1 MRDIVVLP
9 GGEEVSLDWKL
20 SDPERFQLLLKE
32 KHADNGKAGP
42 GEKAHC
48 LCLHQ
53 GRYLELQIRKLNESY
68 YFACMQNTTPYH
80 RPTCP
85 FYKPNPEKSGQAA
98 YVDGVIKEDTEHD
111 EVTVKLITSLNRN
124 SPTSSETSALSP
136 AGTRSG
142 GKTQRRMTTLGLLH
156 LIWERAG
163 LHYWRPQFAGHR
175 TDPKALRR
183 AYATSRNIK
192 VQRGITLDQVLC
204 PVVSGDQGI
213 QYFTQRTIKN
223 HSEKLRLYVIG
234 RLSSAQ
240 VHPYGKGYNIELS
253 GIRDG
258 YRMFMSISQAKWER
272 LEKSYS
278 RELAE
283 FSRNEEGLSV
293 FGLFL
298 VTIDPIK
305 KGKYSNFRTVQ
316 IEDAALMTTTEQLIP
331 VESRYEAKIVELLVQ
346 KDRTFIKPLRFDA
359 ARELVRPDFIL
370 TDMGKKEGYPM
381 EVFGLTDEKYLAR
394 KAEKERYY
402 ARVFGVDGWW
412 SWDASHNAPIP
423 PLPEVSLTQTA
434 DPIS

>member
-1 MRDIVVLP
+1 MKDIVVLP
-9 GGEEVSLDWKL
+9 GGEKLSLDWKL
-20 SDPERFQLLLKE
+20 SDPERFQRRLKA

-48 LCLHQ
+48 LCVHQ
-53 GRYLELQIRKLNESY
+53 GRYLELQIRELKKSY
-68 YFACMQNTTPYH
+68 YFACMPNTGPYH

-98 YVDGVIKEDTEHD
+98 YVEGVVREETEH
-111 EVTVKLITSLNRN
+111 EVSVKLITSLQRDINK
-124 SPTSSETSALSP
+124 SPVSSSPLP
-136 AGTRSG
+136 AGARPGSR
-142 GKTQRRMTTLGLLH
+142 TQRRMTTLGLLH

-192 VQRGITLDQVLC
+192 IQRGITLDQVLC
-204 PVVSGDQGI
+204 PVVSGDKGI
-213 QYFTQRTIKN
+213 QYFTERTIKN
-223 HSEKLRLYVIG
+223 HSEELRLYVIG

-240 VHPYGKGYNIELS
+240 VDPYGRGCKIELS

-258 YRMFMSISQAKWER
+258 YRMFMSISQTKWER

-305 KGKYSNFRTVQ
+305 KGKYSNFSTVQ

-359 ARELVRPDFIL
+359 ARDLVRPDFIL

-423 PLPEVSLTQTA
+423 PLPEVSLTQAA

>member
-1 MRDIVVLP
+1 MNDIIVLP
-9 GGEEVSLDWKL
+9 GGEKLALDWKL
-20 SDPERFQLLLKE
+20 SDPERFQRRLKA
-32 KHADNGKAGP
+32 KHAENAKAGP
-42 GEKAHC
+42 GERAHC
-48 LCLHQ
+48 LCIHQ
-53 GRYLELQIRKLNESY
+53 GRYLELQIRERGETY
-68 YFACMQNTTPYH
+68 HFACWQNTGPYH

-98 YVDGVIKEDTEHD
+98 YVNGVVREETEH
-111 EVTVKLITSLNRN
+111 EVSVKLVTSLRRN
-124 SPTSSETSALSP
+124 SPTISESSAPSP
-136 AGTRSG
+136 AGERSG

-156 LIWERAG
+156 LVWERAG

-175 TDPKALRR
+175 IDPKALRR
-183 AYATSRNIK
+183 AYATSSNIK
-192 VQRGITLDQVLC
+192 IQRGITLDQVLC
-204 PVVSGDQGI
+204 PVVSNDRGI
-213 QYFTQRTIKN
+213 LYSTQRTIKD
-223 HSEKLRLYVIG
+223 HSEKFRLYVIG

-240 VHPYGKGYNIELS
+240 ADPYGKGYNIELS
-253 GIRDG
+253 GVRDG

-272 LEKSYS
+272 LEKSHS

-305 KGKYSNFRTVQ
+305 NGKYKNFSSVQ

-346 KDRTFIKPLRFDA
+346 EERTFIKPLRFDA

-370 TDMGKKEGYPM
+370 TDIGKKEGYPM
-381 EVFGLTDEKYLAR
+381 EVFGRTDEKYLAR
-394 KAEKERYY
+394 KAEKESYY

-412 SWDASHNAPIP
+412 SWDAAHNAPIP

>member
-1 MRDIVVLP
+1 MNDIVVLP
-9 GGEEVSLDWKL
+9 GEEKLSLEWKL
-20 SDPERFQLLLKE
+20 SDPERFQRRLKA

-48 LCLHQ
+48 LCVHQ
-53 GRYLELQIRKLNESY
+53 GRYLELQIRELKESY
-68 YFACMQNTTPYH
+68 YFACMPNTGPYH
-80 RPTCP
+80 RPSCP

-98 YVDGVIKEDTEHD
+98 YVEGVVREETEH
-111 EVTVKLITSLNRN
+111 EVSVKLITSLKRN
-124 SPTSSETSALSP
+124 IEKSPVSSAPLP
-136 AGTRSG
+136 AGPRPGSR
-142 GKTQRRMTTLGLLH
+142 TQRRMTTLGLLH

-204 PVVSGDQGI
+204 PVVCGDQGI
-213 QYFTQRTIKN
+213 LYSTQRTIKN

-240 VHPYGKGYNIELS
+240 TDPYGKGYNIELS

-305 KGKYSNFRTVQ
+305 KGKYSNFSTVQ

-346 KDRTFIKPLRFDA
+346 QDRTFIKPLRFDA

-370 TDMGKKEGYPM
+370 TDMGEKEGYPM

-394 KAEKERYY
+394 KAEKEKYY

-423 PLPEVSLTQTA
+423 PLPEVSPTQTA

>member
-1 MRDIVVLP
+1 MNDIVVLP
-9 GGEEVSLDWKL
+9 GGEKLSLEWKL
-20 SDPERFQLLLKE
+20 SDPERFQRRLKA

-42 GEKAHC
+42 GGKAHC
-48 LCLHQ
+48 LCVHQ
-53 GRYLELQIRKLNESY
+53 ERYLELQIRELKESY
-68 YFACMQNTTPYH
+68 YFACMPNTTSYH

-85 FYKPNPEKSGQAA
+85 FYKPNPEQSGQAA

-111 EVTVKLITSLNRN
+111 EVSVKLITSLKRN

-204 PVVSGDQGI
+204 PVVCGDQGI
-213 QYFTQRTIKN
+213 LYSTQRTIKN

-240 VHPYGKGYNIELS
+240 TDPYGKGYNIELS

-283 FSRNEEGLSV
+283 FSRNEEGLAV

-305 KGKYSNFRTVQ
+305 KGKYRNFSTVK

-331 VESRYEAKIVELLVQ
+331 VESHYEAKIVELLVQ
-346 KDRTFIKPLRFDA
+346 QDRTFIKPLRFDA
-359 ARELVRPDFIL
+359 ARELVRADFIL

-412 SWDASHNAPIP
+412 SWDAAHNAPIP
-423 PLPEVSLTQTA
+423 PFPNVSLAQTS